1 MATGPW
7 LLDPSNQR
15 DIERYLVERGL
26 VSAARLPIAIQR
38 AGDGNMNL
46 ALRLTPAS
54 GPSFVLKQGRPWVEK
69 YPRIPAPFE
78 RTLVE
83 AAFYAEVQ
91 QQPRVAALMPRLLHL
106 DAANHILAL
115 EDIGSAGDFTS
126 IYANGAIPATT
137 VDTLLDWLTR
147 LATVTIPM
155 GRREVFANR
164 AMRALNHEH
173 MFIFPLRDRNG
184 LDLNAITP
192 GLADAARELVA
203 DHAYVVAVAALGQQY
218 LADGGTLV
226 HGDYFPG
233 SWLKTDASVRIIDP
247 EFCFL
252 GEPEFDC
259 GILVAHL
266 ALGCCAPAVIEMVTA
281 RAHARRLDLARLA
294 AYAGVEIMRRLI
306 GVAQLPLAYGI
317 DRKRTL
323 LRHSRR
329 LILEPHQGLEC

>member
-1 MATGPW
+1 MPTEPW

-26 VSAARLPIAIQR
+26 VPAAGLPIAIQR

-46 ALRLTPAS
+46 ALRVMPSS
-54 GPSFVLKQGRPWVEK
+54 GRSFVLKQGRPWVEK
-69 YPRIPAPFE
+69 YPQIPAPFE

-91 QQPRVAALMPRLLHL
+91 HQPRLAALMPRMLNL
-106 DAANHILAL
+106 DAVNHILAL
-115 EDIGSAGDFTS
+115 EDIGGAGDFTS
-126 IYANGAIPATT
+126 IYANGAITATT
-137 VDTLLDWLTR
+137 VDALLDWLAQ
-147 LATVTIPM
+147 LATVTIPA
-155 GRREVFANR
+155 GRREIFANR

-173 MFIFPLRDRNG
+173 VFIFPLRDGNG

-192 GLADAARELVA
+192 GLADAARELAA
-203 DHAYVVAVAALGQQY
+203 DHAYVAAVAALGQRY

-233 SWLKTDASVRIIDP
+233 SWLKTDTSVRIIDP

-259 GILVAHL
+259 GILAAHL
-266 ALGCCAPAVIEMVTA
+266 ALGCCAPAVFEMVTA
-281 RAHARRLDLARLA
+281 HADARRLDLARVA

-306 GVAQLPLAYGI
+306 GVAQLPLTYGI
-317 DRKRTL
+317 DQKRAL

-329 LILEPHQGLEC
+329 LILEPHQGLAC